1 MQIQVYLLERLKKIN
16 IKNNIQMIIIYI
28 MEILMKNRRKT
39 DDNAFL
45 NLSSFDRYNIGIIF
59 MILI

>member
-1 MQIQVYLLERLKKIN
+1 
-16 IKNNIQMIIIYI
+16 
-28 MEILMKNRRKT
+28 MKNRRKT

-45 NLSSFDRYNIGIIF
+45 NLSSFDRYNIGIIY